1 MNEQQP
7 NVDPVKELA
16 DMKKLMRVI
25 LDTQANKIIDMHRFA
40 MEVEI
45 GGFEEAMKR
54 VIG

>member
-1 MNEQQP
+1 MNEQP

-16 DMKKLMRVI
+16 NMKNLMRVI
-25 LDTQANKIIDMHRFA
+25 LDNLSNKIIDMHRFA

-45 GGFEEAMKR
+45 GGFDEAMKR